1 MELHR
6 FACMDFKNW
15 WYRIL
20 NWKKHIIA
28 FAIILFVVG
37 MIKLFNSII
46 DSDSVGL
53 QEKYLEENFKEFNLN
68 IPPDLNFAGEPV
80 PIEDFAVREKI
91 DKEFVRSSFWTSKST
106 YHIKR
111 AMRWFPVIEPI
122 LAAQNIPE
130 DFKYIAMV
138 ESGFTNSV
146 SPKGATGFWQFV
158 ESTGANYGLEINEF
172 VDERFNVE
180 KSTLAACKFIKD
192 AHKEFGSWTLV
203 AAAYNRGIGGISKQ
217 IEKQGYDNYYNLYLN
232 TETARYIFKILA
244 IKEMITRP
252 KHYGYKHDFTKG
264 KGLITKNIQ
273 IDSTITDLQKFS
285 QHIQVDYHL
294 LKLLNP
300 WILQN
305 KLPNPD
311 KKHYTIKLP
320 LKGQENSYQ
329 LFAAELETVGKFV
342 SKENITKDT
351 VVVIEKDSTIKTNGK
366 DKTKN

>member
-1 MELHR
+1 MNLR
-6 FACMDFKNW
+6 NW
-15 WYRIL
+15 WYRVL
-20 NWKKHIIA
+20 NWKKHIVAFFILLVIIA
-28 FAIILFVVG
+28 I
-37 MIKLFNSII
+37 IKLFNTII
-46 DSDSVGL
+46 DADSEEL
-53 QEKYLEENFKEFNLN
+53 QKKYIGNNYKEFKLN

-91 DKEFVRSSFWTSKST
+91 DKEFERFSFWTSKST

-122 LAAQNIPE
+122 LKAHHIPD
-130 DFKYIAMV
+130 DFKYVAMV
-138 ESGFTNSV
+138 ESGFTNTV

-180 KSTLAACKFIKD
+180 KSTVAACKFFND
-192 AHKEFGSWTLV
+192 AYKELGSWTMV

-217 IEKQGYDNYYNLYLN
+217 IEKQGYNNYYNLYLN

-244 IKEMITRP
+244 IKEIITRP
-252 KHYGYKHDFTKG
+252 KNYGYKYEFEKG
-264 KGLITKNIQ
+264 KGLQTKNIQ

-285 QHIQVDYHL
+285 QQLQVDYHL

-300 WILQN
+300 WILKN
-305 KLPNPD
+305 KLPNLD
-311 KKHYTIKLP
+311 KKTYIIKLP
-320 LKGQENSYQ
+320 IKGQENYYQ
-329 LFAAELETVGKFV
+329 LFAAELETVDKFV
-342 SKENITKDT
+342 PKENITKDT
-351 VVVIEKDSTIKTNGK
+351 VVQIQIDSTQKTNGK

>member
-1 MELHR
+1 MNFR
-6 FACMDFKNW
+6 NW
-15 WYRIL
+15 WYRVL

-28 FAIILFVVG
+28 FFILLVIIAI
-37 MIKLFNSII
+37 IKLFNTII
-46 DSDSVGL
+46 DVDSEEL
-53 QEKYLEENFKEFNLN
+53 QEKYIGDNYKEFKLN

-122 LAAQNIPE
+122 LKANHIPD
-130 DFKYIAMV
+130 DFKYVAMV
-138 ESGFTNSV
+138 ESGFTNTV

-158 ESTGANYGLEINEF
+158 ESTGTNYGLEINEF

-180 KSTLAACKFIKD
+180 KSTHAACKFLND
-192 AHKEFGSWTLV
+192 AYKELGSWTLV

-244 IKEMITRP
+244 IKEIIMRP
-252 KHYGYKHDFTKG
+252 QNYGYKHEFEKG
-264 KGLITKNIQ
+264 KGLQTKNIQ

-285 QHIQVDYHL
+285 QQMQVDYHL
-294 LKLLNP
+294 VKLLNP

-305 KLPNPD
+305 KLPNQD
-311 KKHYTIKLP
+311 KKQYSIKLP
-320 LKGQENSYQ
+320 IKGQENSYQ
-329 LFAAELETVGKFV
+329 LFAAELETVGKFATN
-342 SKENITKDT
+342 ENITKDT
-351 VVVIEKDSTIKTNGK
+351 VVEIQKDSTQKTNGK